1 MPKPSHSRSS
11 SNEPALGSSGG
22 SGSNWESAYRFCHKG
37 WRKSPNGFMEL
48 RDNTM
53 TPQELQN
60 RLEKVK
66 GVSRVQLTH
75 RGDKASQ
82 GNPDPYPESEVQG
95 HTQQQRFDVFFEAFP
110 DHPVEFEVT
119 RSRHTMKGQ
128 LTQSATFMDCPKV
141 PGLRLESFRVLWDT
155 VQDKALFPDEY
166 LAWWKVVQILE
177 GHQEPDT
184 QVESSPMA
192 VDEQPSK
199 PEPAGDEQP
208 SQPAPSGQPLAAEEA
223 LSQQLTALHA
233 TAASTMSTDGPHAM
247 QSQHTESAF
256 LEDSDQDQE

>member
-1 MPKPSHSRSS
+1 
-11 SNEPALGSSGG
+11 
-22 SGSNWESAYRFCHKG
+22 
-37 WRKSPNGFMEL
+37 MEL

-208 SQPAPSGQPLAAEEA
+208 SQPAPAGDEQPSQPAPSGQPLAAEEA

-233 TAASTMSTDGPHAM
+233 TAASTMSTDGPPCHAVTT
-247 QSQHTESAF
+247 Q
-256 LEDSDQDQE
+256 EDSDQDQE